1 MSEVTVPP
9 FPESVT
15 EGTLLAWRKRP
26 GETVRRG
33 EVLAEIETD
42 KVVFEVPAPADGVL
56 AETLAAE
63 GATVVAGQPIARLE
77 PVAAEAAAAKVE
89 QKKPAAAP
97 PPSQGS
103 PSEEKASSFASGET
117 QAPAVMP
124 SARRL
129 MAEKA
134 LSAAQVQGRGRGGR
148 VRKEDVLEAAAAA
161 SAPSATP
168 APEPPPASPTAAPP
182 PAAGRA
188 TETLMAD
195 LADKLLGERPE
206 KRVPM
211 TRLRARIAERLVQA
225 QHTAAM
231 LTTFNEINMQP
242 VLEWRRAHRE
252 RFEQEYGVKLGLM
265 SFFVKAVIEGLK
277 RFPEINAAIDGQD
290 IVYHGYYDIGIAV
303 ASERGLV
310 VPILRDAD
318 RLSMAEIERQI
329 ADFAQRAQ
337 TGRLTLEEITGGTF
351 TITNGG
357 VFGSL
362 FSTPILNP
370 PQSAI
375 LGMHRI
381 QDRPVAENGAVV
393 IRPMM
398 YVALTYDHRLI
409 DGREAVRFLVTVKE
423 VLEDPARLLLEI

>member
-1 MSEVTVPP
+1 MSEITVPP

-26 GETVRRG
+26 GEAVRRG

-42 KVVFEVPAPADGVL
+42 KVVFEVPASEDGVL
-56 AETLAAE
+56 AETLVSE

-77 PVAAEAAAAKVE
+77 AAAAAPPAAAKTVP
-89 QKKPAAAP
+89 QKPAAAAATTEAASEP
-97 PPSQGS
+97 PA
-103 PSEEKASSFASGET
+103 EAT
-117 QAPAVMP
+117 VMP

-129 MAEKA
+129 MAEEG
-134 LSAAQVQGRGRGGR
+134 LRSGQVKGRGRGGR
-148 VRKEDVLEAAAAA
+148 IRKEDVLEAMTAAGGERPPAADAAKPPAQAAEAAAA
-161 SAPSATP
+161 DRSEKRRQDDAAAEAP
-168 APEPPPASPTAAPP
+168 
-182 PAAGRA
+182 
-188 TETLMAD
+188 TLIEA
-195 LADKLLGERPE
+195 LGERPE

-231 LTTFNEINMQP
+231 LTTFNEIDMQP
-242 VLEWRRAHRE
+242 VLELRRAHRE

-277 RFPEINAAIDGQD
+277 RFPEINASIDGRD

-303 ASERGLV
+303 ATDRGLV

-318 RLSMAEIERQI
+318 TLSMAEIERRI
-329 ADFAQRAQ
+329 ADFAHRAQ
-337 TGRLTLEEITGGTF
+337 SGRLALEEITGGTF

-362 FSTPILNP
+362 LSTPILNP

-398 YVALTYDHRLI
+398 YVALSYDHRLI

-423 VLEDPARLLLEI
+423 VLEDPARLLLQV